1 MSSIVNDN
9 DNDNNNNVIF
19 NFSNIPETNT
29 NTNNTNTNNN
39 NTATKTFYKPP
50 KNSSNN
56 NSQDVR
62 NIPKLKQ
69 RIKKTLAIGDSFIGI
84 FKLLKPESNVKI
96 EKIKGG
102 TAKGIYRIG

>member
-9 DNDNNNNVIF
+9 DNNDNDNVNNNVIF
-19 NFSNIPETNT
+19 NFSNGNIRE
-29 NTNNTNTNNN
+29 
-39 NTATKTFYKPP
+39 TKTFYEPP
-50 KNSSNN
+50 QST

-62 NIPKLKQ
+62 NIPKLKH

-84 FKLLKPESNVKI
+84 FKLLKPESNVRI

-102 TAKGIYRIG
+102 TAKGIFIICS